1 MEKLE
6 TSELQSRLS
15 SLSVSSFPG
24 ITSKTCEANPLNRLQ
39 STDLSRTVI
48 QPDTQT
54 KMDDNSESTQS
65 TEVQA
70 LNQLPTRT
78 WEKSCLCTVR
88 TVIMI
93 CAMCF
98 MWLKTLC
105 AR

>member
-6 TSELQSRLS
+6 TTSELQSRLS

-24 ITSKTCEANPLNRLQ
+24 ITSKNCEANPLNRLQ

-48 QPDTQT
+48 QPDPQT
-54 KMDDNSESTQS
+54 KMDDNSESAQR
-65 TEVQA
+65 A

-88 TVIMI
+88 TVIR
-93 CAMCF
+93 AMCF
-98 MWLKTLC
+98 MWLKMLC

>member
-6 TSELQSRLS
+6 TTELQSRLS

-24 ITSKTCEANPLNRLQ
+24 ITSKNCEANPSNRLQ

-54 KMDDNSESTQS
+54 KMDDNSES
-65 TEVQA
+65 
-70 LNQLPTRT
+70 LNQSPPLPTRT

-88 TVIMI
+88 TVIWRFR
-93 CAMCF
+93 AGATSF
-98 MWLKTLC
+98 QEKVHTS
-105 AR
+105 